1 MIEPLRQVSD
11 YCRHTRLTPCPDRI
25 ACLTGGPLCRR
36 DPEAADAARKRAA
49 GFRRE
54 TPEQPVILVG
64 TGTCGLAAGA
74 GKTLAAL
81 QVELA
86 RNQTA
91 AELVEVG
98 CIGLCSSEPIVD
110 LLLPGRG
117 RLSFGPV
124 GPAEAGKIAAAAD
137 GGEIPRDL
145 LLGRHQAGDTGIG
158 DDLPG
163 LGEHPFFRSQT
174 RIVLENC
181 GLIDPSRIEEYIARG
196 GYRALSRA
204 LKSLTPA
211 ELCDLVERSGLRGRG
226 GGGFLTGKKWKIAL
240 ETTADRKFL
249 ICNADEGDP
258 GAFMDRAV
266 IEGDPHRLI
275 EGMAIAAYAIR
286 ASKAYVYIRAEYPL
300 AIRRLKEALRLA
312 REEGLL
318 GYNILDSGFNLEIAV
333 KMGAGAF
340 VCGEETALIGSI
352 EGKRGMP
359 RPRPPYPAV
368 SGLFDCPTVVNNVE
382 TLANLPAIVD
392 GGADK
397 FRAVGT
403 PDSAGTKVFALSG
416 KIARTGLVEVAM
428 GTKLEEIVFAIGGG
442 VAGGKKFKAVQI
454 GGPSGGCVPVQ
465 HLDTEV
471 DYESLK
477 RIGAMMG
484 SGGLVVMD
492 EDTCMVDVAR
502 FFMEFIQRESCGRCI
517 PCREGTRQ
525 LLRTLQSLTSR
536 RGTAGL
542 DPLQR
547 FQSVINLKKL
557 AETIKETSLCG
568 LGQSAPNPILSTLR
582 FFRDEYEAHV
592 YERRCPS
599 GGCVELRTFRID
611 PEKCV
616 GCTAC
621 VSKCPAGAIKGTAK
635 KMHYILL
642 EKCVGCGAC
651 FEACR
656 FGAIVRE

>member
-1 MIEPLRQVSD
+1 
-11 YCRHTRLTPCPDRI
+11 
-25 ACLTGGPLCRR
+25 
-36 DPEAADAARKRAA
+36 
-49 GFRRE
+49 
-54 TPEQPVILVG
+54 
-64 TGTCGLAAGA
+64 
-74 GKTLAAL
+74 
-81 QVELA
+81 
-86 RNQTA
+86 
-91 AELVEVG
+91 
-98 CIGLCSSEPIVD
+98 
-110 LLLPGRG
+110 
-117 RLSFGPV
+117 
-124 GPAEAGKIAAAAD
+124 
-137 GGEIPRDL
+137 
-145 LLGRHQAGDTGIG
+145 
-158 DDLPG
+158 
-163 LGEHPFFRSQT
+163 
-174 RIVLENC
+174 
-181 GLIDPSRIEEYIARG
+181 
-196 GYRALSRA
+196 
-204 LKSLTPA
+204 
-211 ELCDLVERSGLRGRG
+211 
-226 GGGFLTGKKWKIAL
+226 
-240 ETTADRKFL
+240 
-249 ICNADEGDP
+249 
-258 GAFMDRAV
+258 MDRAV

-275 EGMAIAAYAIR
+275 EGMAIAAYGIR
-286 ASKAYVYIRAEYPL
+286 AAKAYVYIRAEYPL
-300 AIRRLKEALRLA
+300 AVRRLKEAIRQA

-368 SGLFDCPTVVNNVE
+368 AGLFDCPTVVNNVE
-382 TLANLPAIVD
+382 TLANLPAIVE
-392 GGADK
+392 GGPER

-403 PDSAGTKVFALSG
+403 ANSAGTKVFALSG

-454 GGPSGGCVPVQ
+454 GGPSGGCVPEE
-465 HLDTEV
+465 HLQTEV

-477 RIGAMMG
+477 KIGAMMG

-525 LLRTLQSLTSR
+525 LLRTLKAITSR
-536 RGTAGL
+536 RESAEL
-542 DPLQR
+542 NPLER
-547 FQSVINLKKL
+547 FQSVINLRKL

-582 FFRDEYEAHV
+582 FFREEYEAHV
-592 YERRCPS
+592 YERRCPA
-599 GGCVELRTFRID
+599 GACVELRTFRID
-611 PEKCV
+611 PAKCV

-621 VSKCPAGAIKGTAK
+621 VARCPAGAIKGTAK

-642 EKCVGCGAC
+642 EKCLGCGAC